1 MGDSGCF
8 RFFFLREREK
18 VREEEYWEDL
28 RDIGEG
34 INMIKISCIK
44 FNKNNLNKNH
54 STVYKLL
61 VKYITFLRIYKFR
74 FKSLPTLTVSF

>member
-8 RFFFLREREK
+8 IFFLREREK

-44 FNKNNLNKNH
+44 
-54 STVYKLL
+54 
-61 VKYITFLRIYKFR
+61 IQ
-74 FKSLPTLTVSF
+74 